1 MLGRR
6 GPNPVYQATTM
17 YAQLTHI
24 IVVTLPAGVLG
35 LTEQTQF
42 ILADVET
49 CRADIQGPLDIRMYD
64 TMSILQVVDMVCVQC
79 LVGRVKV
86 MKDQG
91 KPIWAIIDRSGE
103 LDAAIYAEEDLRD

>member
-1 MLGRR
+1 
-6 GPNPVYQATTM
+6 M